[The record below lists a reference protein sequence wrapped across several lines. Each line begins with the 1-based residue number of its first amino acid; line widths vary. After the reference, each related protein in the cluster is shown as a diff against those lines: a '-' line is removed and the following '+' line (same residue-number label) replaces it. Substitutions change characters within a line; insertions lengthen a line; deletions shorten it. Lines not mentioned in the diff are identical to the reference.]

1 MKLLTDNK
9 RDVAMTPYDPRCMA
23 IVQRH
28 GDFASFQAHY
38 CPVNMVQ
45 IAQSVDR
52 CPDAPS
58 LVLLLMTY
66 GTERMAKNLSL
77 FLVAVV
83 KQLKLDNVDFND
95 IKTIATLITQNETLR
110 KLKYP
115 YIIAFFVAV
124 MQGEFNVY
132 AFKPHQVMKAFK
144 EYAGQAIRSQAMML
158 EEEERRKYE
167 AEQQGRVTMNWS
179 EFAAK
184 RGIDEACPIEELI
197 KDAEG

>member
-38 CPVNMVQ
+38 CPANMVQ
-45 IAQSVDR
+45 IAQSVD
-52 CPDAPS
+52 PDTPS

-66 GTERMAKNLSL
+66 GTERMQKNLSL

-95 IKTIATLITQNETLR
+95 IRTIATLITQNDTLR

-144 EYAGQAIRSQAMML
+144 EYAGQAIRSQAIML